1 MDNRRHS
8 LKALDSK
15 RPPTSRTLRM
25 QFNYYDL
32 GYLKGGEMVEVT
44 LSGSARRERMTPE
57 G

>member
-1 MDNRRHS
+1 
-8 LKALDSK
+8 
-15 RPPTSRTLRM
+15 M